1 MFKLHHALACTINCV
16 LLAITHAYKYSW
28 LLKPQFSRYFAGG
41 GGSEGLSHLKGLL
54 FEDEYRGAEDRT
66 ELQGYI
72 GEPLARSMID
82 ALNEGR
88 KYCLPIY
95 NSH

>member
-1 MFKLHHALACTINCV
+1 MMSCSNTSCTSVHYSLCSFSYYACVQVQLAAKTSILSLFC
-16 LLAITHAYKYSW
+16 
-28 LLKPQFSRYFAGG
+28 R
-41 GGSEGLSHLKGLL
+41 GLSRLKGML

-72 GEPLARSMID
+72 GEPLARSMVD
-82 ALNEGR
+82 TLNEGR
-88 KYCLPIY
+88 KYCLPVY